1 MTIVSFLLSVMI
13 ATVIVLV
20 IGVVLMAIGGKTNDK
35 YSNKLMVARVSLQAV
50 AIILLGLVYMLYKH
64 HS

>member
-20 IGVVLMAIGGKTNDK
+20 IGIIMMAIGGKTNDK
-35 YSNKLMVARVSLQAV
+35 YSNKLMIARVSLQAV